1 MPSALLAGALT
12 LLLLFA
18 GTAAHASRAGTV
30 ILSGQECGYIM
41 LNTGQG
47 QVLLKLIR
55 GEAPKPGDRLEASGP
70 LPTSDFADLTNRR
83 TQEPLTVWVDMVDR
97 SSNRALGRYGQ
108 YCN

>member
-1 MPSALLAGALT
+1 MPSPLLVGAMA

-18 GTAAHASRAGTV
+18 GTAQASRAGTV

-41 LNTGQG
+41 MNTGQG

-55 GEAPKPGDRLEASGP
+55 GEAPKAGDRLESSGP
-70 LPTSDFADLTNRR
+70 LPSSDFADMTNRR

-97 SSNRALGRYGQ
+97 SGSRALGRYGQ